1 MPDDRETSITEAET
15 PEVEGHYMARSD
27 EDGGDDGENL
37 GAARDLGAAKDEGDG
52 EGLFSF

>member
-1 MPDDRETSITEAET
+1 M
-15 PEVEGHYMARSD
+15 RSD

-37 GAARDLGAAKDEGDG
+37 GAARDLGAAKDGGDG